1 MARSPEGILVYC
13 VHFLVHLTKPRLSTR
28 PCACTRVTVLRPAC
42 LLFFAHE
49 GAHHAQICSRL
60 FLMLHLLCVRNLE
73 LRPRDKR
80 VQVGE
85 DSLVC
90 AGMCW
95 MHFSIGLVEHVA
107 A

>member
-1 MARSPEGILVYC
+1 
-13 VHFLVHLTKPRLSTR
+13 
-28 PCACTRVTVLRPAC
+28 
-42 LLFFAHE
+42 
-49 GAHHAQICSRL
+49 
-60 FLMLHLLCVRNLE
+60 MLHLLCVRNLE

-80 VQVGE
+80 VQVEE

-95 MHFSIGLVEHVA
+95 RHFSIGLVEHVA